1 MNKEEI
7 NEILNSLIIN
17 PVIDADKIPDIQL
30 YMDQITTFAEDN
42 LSPLK
47 RNEEDKLL
55 TKTMINNYAKFNLIK
70 PPVKKKYDKES
81 IINLI
86 LIYHLKN
93 IISINDIKAILN
105 NVEDGENQQLYEF
118 FTDMQ
123 KNNEESFKKEFAED
137 FFKLIPQD
145 LDEKKAQIFMA
156 LMLINQ
162 ANLRK
167 QAAERLID
175 KFLTEEKTGDEKNG
189 KKKTVKEK

>member
-7 NEILNSLIIN
+7 NKILEALIEN
-17 PVIDADKIPDIQL
+17 PIISSDKIPDIQL

-42 LSPLK
+42 LSSLK
-47 RNEEDKLL
+47 RNAEDKLL
-55 TKTMINNYAKFNLIK
+55 TKTMINNYTKFNLIK
-70 PPVKKKYDKES
+70 PPVKKKYDKDS

-93 IISINDIKAILN
+93 IISINDIKTVFN
-105 NVEDGENQQLYEF
+105 NVEEGGEQSLYDF
-118 FTDMQ
+118 FTKMQ
-123 KNNEESFKKEFAED
+123 KYDEQRFKED
-137 FFKLIPQD
+137 FSEDFSKLIPEE
-145 LDEKKAQIFMA
+145 LDEKKAQLFMA

-175 KFLTEEKTGDEKNG
+175 KFLSEEKASDEKNG
-189 KKKTVKEK
+189 KKKANKEK

>member
-7 NEILNSLIIN
+7 NEILQALMVNPIIS
-17 PVIDADKIPDIQL
+17 ADKIPDIQL
-30 YMDQITTFAEDN
+30 YMDQVTTFAEDN

-70 PPVKKKYDKES
+70 PPIKKKYDKDS

-93 IISINDIKAILN
+93 IISINDIKTILN
-105 NVEDGENQQLYEF
+105 NVDEGENQQLYEI
-118 FTDMQ
+118 FTEMQ
-123 KNNEESFKKEFAED
+123 KNNEESFKEEFTED

-167 QAAERLID
+167 QVAERLID

-189 KKKTVKEK
+189 KKKAVK

>member
-7 NEILNSLIIN
+7 NEILQALMVNPIIS
-17 PVIDADKIPDIQL
+17 ADKIPDIQL
-30 YMDQITTFAEDN
+30 YMDQVTTFAEDN

-70 PPVKKKYDKES
+70 PPIKKKYDKDS

-93 IISINDIKAILN
+93 IISINDIKTILN
-105 NVEDGENQQLYEF
+105 NVDEGENQQLYEI
-118 FTDMQ
+118 FTEMQ
-123 KNNEESFKKEFAED
+123 KNNEESFKEEFTED
-137 FFKLIPQD
+137 FLKLIPQD

-167 QAAERLID
+167 QVAERLID

-189 KKKTVKEK
+189 KKKAVK